1 MAQHGR
7 ASIDGPLEQC
17 MSPRPD
23 LGPKPR
29 LGYAESSLERA
40 TERRADASALAAF
53 ADDQH
58 ARAYLVVGDLVILN
72 SRWRKRARSAARWR
86 SSFSGCAATRRDTRL
101 RSSRKPPR
109 RSKRTR
115 NSS

>member
-7 ASIDGPLEQC
+7 ASIDRPLEQC

-58 ARAYLVVGDLVILN
+58 ARAYLVVGDLVIL
-72 SRWRKRARSAARWR
+72 KQTGTVCDPLFTLAQARTFGRTVEIVFLGLCRDAPRYAVALEPQAAE
-86 SSFSGCAATRRDTRL
+86 
-101 RSSRKPPR
+101 
-109 RSKRTR
+109 
-115 NSS
+115 

>member
-7 ASIDGPLEQC
+7 ASVDGPLEQLHVA
-17 MSPRPD
+17 SPRSRA
-23 LGPKPR
+23 KPR

-58 ARAYLVVGDLVILN
+58 ARAYLVAGDSIILN
-72 SRWRKRARSAARWR
+72 QAGAVCDPLFTLAQARTFGRTVETVFLDRKS
-86 SSFSGCAATRRDTRL
+86 T
-101 RSSRKPPR
+101 
-109 RSKRTR
+109 
-115 NSS
+115 